1 MSKTIKRKLSNGVVV
16 HLEEVPYEQSPA
28 YWLEKNRD
36 LLEQR
41 EEARQKEAK
50 SALEACK
57 DIVIGGSGN
66 NVNGLKGM
74 K

>member
-1 MSKTIKRKLSNGVVV
+1 MSKKIIRRTLSNGVVI

-41 EEARQKEAK
+41 EESRQKESK
-50 SALEACK
+50 SAWESCK
-57 DIVIGGSGN
+57 DIIVGGPSDKTN
-66 NVNGLKGM
+66 
-74 K
+74 